1 MTDHENFVRKVH
13 VKSFEVKN
21 NILYLKR
28 TTKYESRSV
37 DDSMRIAPV
46 YFAQFTVD
54 EMNALMKQGI
64 YQTHLP
70 EINWKP
76 C

>member
-1 MTDHENFVRKVH
+1 MSRGALMTAVH
-13 VKSFEVKN
+13 
-21 NILYLKR
+21 
-28 TTKYESRSV
+28 
-37 DDSMRIAPV
+37 IAPV

>member
-1 MTDHENFVRKVH
+1 MSRGALMTAVH
-13 VKSFEVKN
+13 S
-21 NILYLKR
+21 
-28 TTKYESRSV
+28 
-37 DDSMRIAPV
+37 APV

-54 EMNALMKQGI
+54 ELNEMNALMKQGI

>member
-1 MTDHENFVRKVH
+1 MSRGALMTAVH
-13 VKSFEVKN
+13 
-21 NILYLKR
+21 
-28 TTKYESRSV
+28 
-37 DDSMRIAPV
+37 IAPV

-54 EMNALMKQGI
+54 ELNEMKALMKQGI

-76 C
+76 VDVLYESWKENQGPFQKLLP